1 MFFLVCVLGLLGQC
15 SVLWTPFWSL
25 QRSEIY
31 WNTSVF
37 SLSGYK
43 VLNSASPRSV
53 MRNGFRKQYPE
64 KLFHHPLLHL
74 CWGEC
79 SIHLPSLHK
88 RQLFPAGIKWF
99 VSHFICKKGCFLTWP
114 HKYPSSY
121 LVPSDPPE
129 KSPAW
134 VIQILGMSMQEQV
147 ETLCTRDFS
156 VWFSGS
162 SCGIWQGMGSSCRR
176 GSAAGDCSSSR
187 LFSDLSAS
195 QCCTGTKPYSKKFL
209 ISQSDGSRAWK
220 TTLSSDF
227 SSGGT

>member
-99 VSHFICKKGCFLTWP
+99 VSHFICRKGCFLTWP

-129 KSPAW
+129 KILHELSRSW
-134 VIQILGMSMQEQV
+134 V
-147 ETLCTRDFS
+147 
-156 VWFSGS
+156 WA
-162 SCGIWQGMGSSCRR
+162 CRN
-176 GSAAGDCSSSR
+176 
-187 LFSDLSAS
+187 
-195 QCCTGTKPYSKKFL
+195 K
-209 ISQSDGSRAWK
+209 
-220 TTLSSDF
+220 
-227 SSGGT
+227 